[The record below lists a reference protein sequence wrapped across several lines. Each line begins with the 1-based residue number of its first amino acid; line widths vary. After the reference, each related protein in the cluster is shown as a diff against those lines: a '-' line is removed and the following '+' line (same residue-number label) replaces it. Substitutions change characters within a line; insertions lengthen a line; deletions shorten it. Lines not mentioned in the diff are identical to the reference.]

1 MHPSSSEQLVT
12 TLLALTRFA
21 DSQRAIVAGSRS
33 VEVHLE
39 LLRRG
44 VHRSATIASC
54 RIACGQ
60 YDVAFVVGRQPSH
73 SFELLMLRVLPYLK
87 TRAVL
92 AVWID
97 AEPHGRASSVQTL
110 LQRVGFRIEA
120 GSRCGN
126 GFVLAARRLEWSP
139 MANAA

>member
-33 VEVHLE
+33 LEVHLE

-54 RIACGQ
+54 RVACGQ
-60 YDVAFVVGRQPSH
+60 HDVAFVVGRQPSH
-73 SFELLMLRVLPYLK
+73 SLDSLMLRVLPYLK
-87 TRAVL
+87 TRSVL

-97 AEPHGRASSVQTL
+97 AEPHGRAS
-110 LQRVGFRIEA
+110 GFRIEA

-126 GFVLAARRLEWSP
+126 GFILAARRLEWSP
-139 MANAA
+139 VANAA